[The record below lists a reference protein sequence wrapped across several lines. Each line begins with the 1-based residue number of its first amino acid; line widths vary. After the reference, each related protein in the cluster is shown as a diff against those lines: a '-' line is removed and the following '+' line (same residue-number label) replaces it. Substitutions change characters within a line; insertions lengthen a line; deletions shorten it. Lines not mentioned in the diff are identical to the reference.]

1 MSTFY
6 SFSDDNGQERRGDRK
21 RGRIW
26 AGQWVVLPPFPSVEW
41 VICGTLPRP
50 KWEGGDVCVG
60 KSWLLARRENLF
72 GHPLFPSD
80 FFFFLLMI
88 VFWGGAIKTW
98 ETRFSFFYFEWG
110 LFQKQSSVFRNLRSF
125 FWKFLIRNS
134 ASTLCILFL
143 FFGPSGGVGGGFC
156 SFHSFHSLPES
167 LEKISLLIALP
178 PL

>member
-1 MSTFY
+1 MSGSSSLPISGVGHLRDPPTAKV
-6 SFSDDNGQERRGDRK
+6 GGRRCLRWQK
-21 RGRIW
+21 L
-26 AGQWVVLPPFPSVEW
+26 A
-41 VICGTLPRP
+41 
-50 KWEGGDVCVG
+50 VG
-60 KSWLLARRENLF
+60 KKRE
-72 GHPLFPSD
+72 PVRSSSFPIW
-80 FFFFLLMI
+80 FLFFLLMI

-134 ASTLCILFL
+134 ASALCIFFL
-143 FFGPSGGVGGGFC
+143 FFGPSGGVGGEFC